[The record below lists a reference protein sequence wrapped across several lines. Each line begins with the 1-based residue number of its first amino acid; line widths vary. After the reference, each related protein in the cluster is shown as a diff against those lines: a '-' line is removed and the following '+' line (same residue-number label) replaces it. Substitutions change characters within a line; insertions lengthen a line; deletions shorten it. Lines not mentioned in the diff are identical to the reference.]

1 MSRAFHGKIGFG
13 IWFDLDSQRVISMQ
27 CRSIIFEVF
36 PSHPHER
43 ITNYDRRCLLK
54 SIEEC
59 TALRASIEHRSNLKN
74 ARKQQQ
80 HRTKTTFFLG
90 KKNCDSVCNSD
101 EQWFVYGGE
110 FSWERARQEWK
121 DTEYFSQM
129 NAHVRSRRI
138 RDYCIRIG
146 GIVLRFRVWCS
157 ERFLPRDCGCC

>member
-90 KKNCDSVCNSD
+90 KKNCDSVCNGVNS
-101 EQWFVYGGE
+101 GLCTAAN
-110 FSWERARQEWK
+110 SPEREHDKNEKTQS
-121 DTEYFSQM
+121 T
-129 NAHVRSRRI
+129 
-138 RDYCIRIG
+138 
-146 GIVLRFRVWCS
+146 
-157 ERFLPRDCGCC
+157 FLK